1 MTASPLRLGRTPPTS
16 ALPRGSLGA
25 GLRAVRRAACR
36 CWRTPPRTTL
46 PTPPAGL
53 GAAQRL
59 ELAGQDV
66 ALIAPCLFLFA
77 LFGHNVLGRARDE
90 ALVGEASRQ
99 SRELIVEPAQ
109 LVRQAPAFLL
119 HIDATLERHDHF
131 AAIAEHRMRA
141 DAAPRRAVQGEAFEL
156 GEPD

>member
-46 PTPPAGL
+46 PTLPPGL

-77 LFGHNVLGRARDE
+77 LFGHNVLRRARDE

-99 SRELIVEPAQ
+99 SLELIVEPAQ

-119 HIDATLERHDHF
+119 HVNR
-131 AAIAEHRMRA
+131 
-141 DAAPRRAVQGEAFEL
+141 AFERNKDL
-156 GEPD
+156 ACVSEDCMSPESVRATIDCQ